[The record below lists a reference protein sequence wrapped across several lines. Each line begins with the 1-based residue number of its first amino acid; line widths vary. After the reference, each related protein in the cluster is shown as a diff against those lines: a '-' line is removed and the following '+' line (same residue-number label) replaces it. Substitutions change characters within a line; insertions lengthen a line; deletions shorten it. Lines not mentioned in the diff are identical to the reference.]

1 MTPTPPS
8 TTPPSTTPPSAA
20 ATSAP
25 APELA
30 RLELALSALVRWSES
45 RHIRAEVARLAGYDM
60 PSSALRLL
68 EHFEVAGPM
77 RVSDIAECLRIDIS
91 TASLQLRR
99 LRADALVVRRT
110 DPADGRS
117 SVIAIT
123 AEGRRALAKV
133 RAARCDLLAEA
144 FGATPPDQLGRAADV
159 LGLVQEHMLASAPA
173 VERPDE
179 AGEGE

>member
-1 MTPTPPS
+1 MTATPTPP
-8 TTPPSTTPPSAA
+8 TA
-20 ATSAP
+20 AT
-25 APELA
+25 PELA

-45 RHIRAEVARLAGYDM
+45 KHIRTEVARRSGCDM

-68 EHFEVAGPM
+68 EHFEAAGPM

-99 LRADALVVRRT
+99 LRADALVSRRT

-117 SVIAIT
+117 GLIAIT
-123 AEGRRALAKV
+123 PEGSRALARV
-133 RAARCDLLAEA
+133 RAARCDLLAET

-159 LGLVQEHMLASAPA
+159 LGLVQEHMLAAAAQYATTP
-173 VERPDE
+173 E
-179 AGEGE
+179 

>member
-1 MTPTPPS
+1 MTATPTPPS
-8 TTPPSTTPPSAA
+8 TA
-20 ATSAP
+20 

-45 RHIRAEVARLAGYDM
+45 KHVRAEVARLAGYDM

-68 EHFEVAGPM
+68 EHFEAAGPM

-117 SVIAIT
+117 GVIAIT
-123 AEGRRALAKV
+123 AEGRRVLAKV
-133 RAARCDLLAEA
+133 RAARCELLAVA
-144 FGATPPDQLGRAADV
+144 FGATPPDQLARAADV
-159 LGLVQEHMLASAPA
+159 LGLVQEHMLAASPVLDRAA
-173 VERPDE
+173 E
-179 AGEGE
+179 AK